1 MSDDNLDLLE
11 KILHFIR
18 DNDKSVIVCFDEENT
33 NLFLGA
39 DCNLDKFFRGLFTSF
54 KKSMDMFMAPG
65 ETYDVIKDSLEEVF
79 NDKEEKK
86 CV

>member
-11 KILHFIR
+11 KILYFIR

-39 DCNLDKFFRGLFTSF
+39 DCNLDKFFRGLFTSC
-54 KKSMDMFMAPG
+54 KKKHEYVYGPG
-65 ETYDVIKDSLEEVF
+65 
-79 NDKEEKK
+79 
-86 CV
+86 

>member
-18 DNDKSVIVCFDEENT
+18 ENDKSVIACFDEENT

-39 DCNLDKFFRGLFTSF
+39 DCNLDKFSGGFLRPS
-54 KKSMDMFMAPG
+54 KKA
-65 ETYDVIKDSLEEVF
+65 
-79 NDKEEKK
+79 
-86 CV
+86 